1 MDEHKSIKQNAEYFH
16 QKMQQQIKKVDAEL
30 DNKIRLIP
38 LSSEAYFMNSQETS
52 ELAEWHE
59 FNQETIEALIEDGS
73 DASQAHTIEY
83 HFASADFD
91 VLEKAGC

>member
-1 MDEHKSIKQNAEYFH
+1 
-16 QKMQQQIKKVDAEL
+16 
-30 DNKIRLIP
+30 
-38 LSSEAYFMNSQETS
+38 MNSENTS

-59 FNQETIEALIEDGS
+59 FNQETIEALILDGS

-91 VLEKAGC
+91 V